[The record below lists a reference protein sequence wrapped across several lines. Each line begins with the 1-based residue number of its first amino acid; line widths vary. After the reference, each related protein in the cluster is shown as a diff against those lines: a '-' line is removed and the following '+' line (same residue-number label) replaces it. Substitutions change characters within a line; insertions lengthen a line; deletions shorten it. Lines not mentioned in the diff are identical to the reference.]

1 MEQKSL
7 IVKDQIQINASKDKV
22 WEVVTNPEFIKQ
34 WDDIP
39 ENYSGGPLKLNSI
52 LEWERH
58 SKLTVTEFEKNH
70 TLKMKLYLPK
80 VDLDISKYDVN
91 YSYVLTGNDNTTILN
106 FEIGDFLPL
115 PDSQNYFDTSLE
127 WIKAAK
133 QKIKELS
140 EKE

>member
-1 MEQKSL
+1 MEQKNL

-52 LEWERH
+52 LECEGH